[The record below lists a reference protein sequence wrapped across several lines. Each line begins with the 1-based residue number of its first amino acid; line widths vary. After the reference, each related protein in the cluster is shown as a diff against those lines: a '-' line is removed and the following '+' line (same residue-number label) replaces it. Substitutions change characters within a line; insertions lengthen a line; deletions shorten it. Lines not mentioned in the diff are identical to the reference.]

1 MQSGLLHFGLA
12 GRVLAFPI
20 ESVQDITAWQD
31 LPCRARS
38 PNHTRGAMKF
48 QGSLIPVLDLRAHFG
63 LERARDESGA
73 VVIVVELYAATARAV
88 TIGCLVDAI
97 IDIGDITDI
106 IDIRD
111 ESAAL
116 H

>member
-1 MQSGLLHFGLA
+1 MLSDFLHFGLA
-12 GRVLAFPI
+12 ERVLAFPI
-20 ESVQDITAWQD
+20 DSVRDITAWKD

-48 QGSLIPVLDLRAHFG
+48 QGRLVPVLDLRAHFG
-63 LERARDESGA
+63 LERSRDESGA
-73 VVIVVELYAATARAV
+73 VVIVVQLHRGTARAV

-97 IDIGDITDI
+97 IDVSERETI
-106 IDIRD
+106 
-111 ESAAL
+111 AM